1 MLRRGVSN
9 SPLASLLAIALL
21 AGCSGD
27 ASRTATPSRPTAPPP
42 APTASPT
49 PQPTPQPSPS
59 PDAELIG
66 ACYGRPVAWA
76 APYAGRVH
84 PLVIAA
90 PWGKAGVWN
99 WLPDDVNG
107 KWRDGEWAS
116 PMIQLVLCPEAR
128 EPKAGGS
135 CGSYTI
141 ADGVKGELLRLREV
155 LKVRVVIAR
164 TGKTLQSTLLLGPKT
179 RCPASTG
186 VFLGVAPP
194 WTFLG
199 ENVTKEQIR
208 EYAAKVSTQPVE

>member
-49 PQPTPQPSPS
+49 PQPTPS

-66 ACYGRPVAWA
+66 ACYGKAVAWA
-76 APYAGRVH
+76 APYAGKVH

-90 PWGKAGVWN
+90 PWGTAGVWD
-99 WLPDDVNG
+99 WLPDDING
-107 KWRDGEWAS
+107 KWRDGEWTS

-141 ADGVKGELLRLREV
+141 ADGVRGELLRLREV
-155 LKVRVVIAR
+155 LKVRVVVAR
-164 TGKTLQSTLLLGPKT
+164 TGETLQSTTLLGPKT
-179 RCPASTG
+179 KCPASTG
-186 VFLGVAPP
+186 VVLGVAPP

-199 ENVTKEQIR
+199 ENVTARQIR
-208 EYAAKVSTQPVE
+208 EYAAKVSKQPVE